1 MSTNLLNSFISA
13 TGVDLNHLSSSAG
26 SEIEMSD
33 DEISVSDG
41 PGQDDSLLS
50 EQSVLEKQRA
60 ALQVYLN
67 SVPYECESVEEMQT
81 KLEEIVGKI
90 MICAHAKNW
99 LLLTTWD
106 GMLQWCVLNPSSLD
120 PVPDNSHQWLLSVG
134 SSCVTPCPRQLVQSL
149 SGCITNYALC
159 PV

>member
-1 MSTNLLNSFISA
+1 MFDQIILHFPIMSINLLDSFISA
-13 TGVDLNHLSSSAG
+13 TGVDLKYHLSSSAG
-26 SEIEMSD
+26 SEIDMSD

-99 LLLTTWD
+99 LSLTTWD
-106 GMLQWCVLNPSSLD
+106 GMLQWCALNPSSSD
-120 PVPDNSHQWLLSVG
+120 PV
-134 SSCVTPCPRQLVQSL
+134 
-149 SGCITNYALC
+149 SGN
-159 PV
+159 PH